1 MNSWI
6 INLIR
11 KILLSS
17 SGPLRKTL
25 NDFAVSFRES
35 ARKTANPWD
44 DILADIICWIL
55 QVE

>member
-11 KILLSS
+11 RILGSAS
-17 SGPLRKTL
+17 APLRKVLT
-25 NDFAVSFRES
+25 DFAVSFRDQ
-35 ARKTANPWD
+35 ARKTTNPWD

-55 QVE
+55 QVD